1 MSDIVE
7 KFTTHLKN
15 VLTRALV
22 LVAENGADTIAPEH
36 LLWGVASESG
46 SVGAEILRKS
56 GINPEALREL
66 FGVHATVSDEFAS
79 ATDALPRLSE
89 ASKRVIEKAVL
100 TATVYEHRYVGTEHL
115 VAGILQVSSPHI
127 ASFVKQNKINLDE
140 IRGQLNLIMKGTK
153 AFPQVAQTPKDEAR
167 KTKERDDDT
176 EHERDLDEDF
186 AHTNAPTLE
195 YFATEL
201 TTSDALTTIDPVIG
215 RDDEIDRTIEILSR
229 RTKNNPIL
237 VGEPGVG
244 KTAIVEGLAR
254 RIVEGNV
261 PAALLNKRIFSIDL
275 GSLIAG
281 TVYRGEFEGRM
292 KQMIDEV
299 RDQPDIILFVDEVHM
314 VMGAGSASGSLDAA
328 NMLKPAL
335 ARGWIRCIGAT
346 TAAEYKKSIE
356 SDGALERRFQMIRVD
371 EPSEEETLQILRGV
385 ASCYEEHHHVAIP
398 DDTLRFAVQASVKH
412 IHTNALP
419 DKAIDL
425 IDEAAAMLRVS
436 QVTEAG
442 WRNLVNELRA
452 LRDQKRFAVVEE
464 RFLDASLHKQQEDVL
479 EDQIKEARAAEREA
493 HYGAVTR
500 EMIARVI
507 ERKTGARVSA
517 VAADERKALANLSVN
532 LKRAIFGQ
540 DEAIDRVS
548 AAVRRAALGIQST
561 ARPLGSF
568 LFVGPS
574 GTGKSELARQLALQV
589 FHSEKSLIRLDMSEF
604 AESHSVSKLIGS
616 PAGYVGYRD
625 TARLTDAVKQRPN
638 TVVLFDEIEKAHA
651 DVHHLLLQILEHGQL
666 TDATGRTISFRQ
678 AFIVLTSNV
687 GAELFENGAIGF
699 QESDTLDIENIRAT
713 LKDRFRTELLNRID
727 HIQVF
732 QPLDKTSLKRIVQCE
747 LSSLK
752 EQLHRQDIDL
762 KWRASVVS
770 HVLGDH
776 ATRKANARNVKHQVQ
791 THITDLVADFLINHP
806 SETHLLLTINKNA
819 IDLSSVSR

>member
-261 PAALLNKRIFSIDL
+261 PAALLNKRIFL
-275 GSLIAG
+275 LI
-281 TVYRGEFEGRM
+281 
-292 KQMIDEV
+292 
-299 RDQPDIILFVDEVHM
+299 
-314 VMGAGSASGSLDAA
+314 
-328 NMLKPAL
+328 
-335 ARGWIRCIGAT
+335 
-346 TAAEYKKSIE
+346 
-356 SDGALERRFQMIRVD
+356 
-371 EPSEEETLQILRGV
+371 
-385 ASCYEEHHHVAIP
+385 
-398 DDTLRFAVQASVKH
+398 
-412 IHTNALP
+412 
-419 DKAIDL
+419 
-425 IDEAAAMLRVS
+425 
-436 QVTEAG
+436 
-442 WRNLVNELRA
+442 
-452 LRDQKRFAVVEE
+452 
-464 RFLDASLHKQQEDVL
+464 
-479 EDQIKEARAAEREA
+479 
-493 HYGAVTR
+493 
-500 EMIARVI
+500 
-507 ERKTGARVSA
+507 
-517 VAADERKALANLSVN
+517 
-532 LKRAIFGQ
+532 
-540 DEAIDRVS
+540 
-548 AAVRRAALGIQST
+548 
-561 ARPLGSF
+561 
-568 LFVGPS
+568 
-574 GTGKSELARQLALQV
+574 
-589 FHSEKSLIRLDMSEF
+589 
-604 AESHSVSKLIGS
+604 
-616 PAGYVGYRD
+616 
-625 TARLTDAVKQRPN
+625 
-638 TVVLFDEIEKAHA
+638 
-651 DVHHLLLQILEHGQL
+651 
-666 TDATGRTISFRQ
+666 
-678 AFIVLTSNV
+678 
-687 GAELFENGAIGF
+687 
-699 QESDTLDIENIRAT
+699 
-713 LKDRFRTELLNRID
+713 
-727 HIQVF
+727 
-732 QPLDKTSLKRIVQCE
+732 
-747 LSSLK
+747 
-752 EQLHRQDIDL
+752 
-762 KWRASVVS
+762 
-770 HVLGDH
+770 
-776 ATRKANARNVKHQVQ
+776 
-791 THITDLVADFLINHP
+791 
-806 SETHLLLTINKNA
+806 
-819 IDLSSVSR
+819 

>member
-1 MSDIVE
+1 
-7 KFTTHLKN
+7 
-15 VLTRALV
+15 
-22 LVAENGADTIAPEH
+22 
-36 LLWGVASESG
+36 
-46 SVGAEILRKS
+46 
-56 GINPEALREL
+56 
-66 FGVHATVSDEFAS
+66 
-79 ATDALPRLSE
+79 
-89 ASKRVIEKAVL
+89 
-100 TATVYEHRYVGTEHL
+100 
-115 VAGILQVSSPHI
+115 
-127 ASFVKQNKINLDE
+127 
-140 IRGQLNLIMKGTK
+140 
-153 AFPQVAQTPKDEAR
+153 
-167 KTKERDDDT
+167 
-176 EHERDLDEDF
+176 
-186 AHTNAPTLE
+186 
-195 YFATEL
+195 
-201 TTSDALTTIDPVIG
+201 
-215 RDDEIDRTIEILSR
+215 
-229 RTKNNPIL
+229 
-237 VGEPGVG
+237 
-244 KTAIVEGLAR
+244 
-254 RIVEGNV
+254 
-261 PAALLNKRIFSIDL
+261 
-275 GSLIAG
+275 
-281 TVYRGEFEGRM
+281 M

-699 QESDTLDIENIRAT
+699 QESDTLDIENIRAA

-732 QPLDKTSLKRIVQCE
+732 QPLDKASLKRIVQCE